1 MAYDFTY
8 DFEVETTF
16 GFAEGTIEITYS
28 VSDGEVFIKND
39 YTFKGK
45 LHNEDGDVICDFV
58 TQKHQELGSELYKK
72 LYIDFVFG
80 CNDDYRKNGA

>member
-1 MAYDFTY
+1 MSYDFTH
-8 DFEVETTF
+8 DFAVETIF
-16 GFAEGTIEITYS
+16 GMAEGTIEITYS

-58 TQKHQELGSELYKK
+58 SPKHQELGAELYKK
-72 LYIDFVFG
+72 LYTKIVYA
-80 CNDDYRKNGA
+80 CSENYWLN